1 MTVDWPAL
9 RAAGFSCFPLKP
21 RDKRPFGPWEAY
33 QARHPTEAELA
44 GWAKRPTL
52 NAAVVCG
59 SISMIVVLDTDSREA
74 EAEVQRRGIP
84 ATVMARTAKGRH
96 IYFRHPGF
104 EVRNFVRKLPG
115 CDLRGDGGYVVAPG
129 SIHPTGVAYEWIRSP
144 AEAPILE
151 APTWLLE
158 LLRPPPGAPG
168 LSPSPSLTGG
178 APTSGRGEA
187 AVSSY
192 AEKAFDN
199 EMIALRRAGEGH
211 RNDTLNR
218 AAFNL
223 GSLIGA
229 GLLVRAT
236 VERHLLSAA
245 LAIGLPEREAA
256 TTIKSGIEKGISE
269 PRQVPERRAPARAAP
284 GAGTPAGS
292 GPSPAEGGAGGDG
305 PPGDPGER
313 DSPPDD
319 RALADEPRNDY
330 GNARR
335 LIARHGPDM
344 VFVDEA
350 GWYVF
355 DGRRMVPPLAK
366 WAPEAQKRAHL
377 TAESIREEARTLE
390 PDVRDAETELTRR
403 RAASYGREAIK
414 EAEEALKAAD
424 DRLVAHHRFA
434 TTSGNA
440 GKIAAMLTEAG
451 PYCRRAAADL
461 DRNPFLFNLGNGT
474 LQLGKRPP
482 ASARA
487 GSAPETTVR
496 VELRPHDRAD
506 LITHLSDIAYD
517 PAAAA
522 PQWHKFLERVQPDPA
537 MRRFLQALLGYCCTG
552 DTGEQVMALFHG
564 KGANGKSTFLKLAQ
578 AALGDY
584 ALTLPIQTFL
594 ADDRRGAGDA
604 TPDLARLPGARLV
617 VASEP
622 EKGARLSES
631 IVKSMTG
638 GDKVVAR
645 RLFEGQFE
653 FDPVFKL
660 ILSANEKPR
669 IAGHDEGI
677 WRRVLLVPWTVAIPF
692 AERDRRLA
700 QRLLR
705 ELPGILNW
713 IVEGYRIW
721 RVEGLAVP
729 ESVALATK
737 EYREQSDPIGQFI
750 ETCVRHEPEATIGAS
765 LLHEVYAHWSRA
777 NGVGRPWSQT
787 AFGRYLSDHGYRRIG
802 NWPVLYQD
810 LFWTADGQT
819 LLQAVNEARAKR
831 RGDEFGGLEG
841 SGGTDRPVYSGESR
855 GGELE

>member
-1 MTVDWPAL
+1 MTVDWQAL
-9 RAAGFSCFPLKP
+9 KIAGFSCFPLKA
-21 RDKRPFGPWEAY
+21 RDKRPFGAWEAY
-33 QARHPTEAELA
+33 QSRHPTEAELG

-52 NAAVVCG
+52 NGAIVCG
-59 SISMIVVLDTDSREA
+59 AISMIIVLDTDSREA

-104 EVRNFVRKLPG
+104 EVKNFVRKLPG

-129 SIHPTGVAYEWIRSP
+129 SIHPTGAVYQWIRSP
-144 AEAPILE
+144 AEAAILE

-158 LLRPPPGAPG
+158 LIRPASDQPPVTPVPPPSGARSVTWRDAAPG
-168 LSPSPSLTGG
+168 
-178 APTSGRGEA
+178 
-187 AVSSY
+187 VSSY

-199 EMIALRRAGEGH
+199 EMIALRRAGEGT

-223 GSLIGA
+223 GTLIGA
-229 GLLVRAT
+229 GLLVRST

-245 LAIGLPEREAA
+245 LAIGLSEKEAY
-256 TTIKSGIEKGISE
+256 TTIKSGIETGISE
-269 PRQVPERRAPARAAP
+269 PRHVEERRPPAAARPARE
-284 GAGTPAGS
+284 AGTPVQS
-292 GPSPAEGGAGGDG
+292 GGGGEDG
-305 PPGDPGER
+305 PPTDGDAA
-313 DSPPDD
+313 PDD

-377 TAESIREEARTLE
+377 TAQAILEEARALE
-390 PDVRDAETELTRR
+390 PMVRDAETELARR
-403 RAASYGREAIK
+403 HAASYGREAIK
-414 EAEEALKAAD
+414 EAEDALKAAQ
-424 DRLVAHHRFA
+424 DRTAAHFRFA

-440 GKIAAMLTEAG
+440 GKIAAMLSEAG

-474 LQLGKRPP
+474 LKLGRRPKP
-482 ASARA
+482 
-487 GSAPETTVR
+487 PETTVT
-496 VELRPHDRAD
+496 VSLRPHDRAD
-506 LITHLSDIAYD
+506 LITHLSPVDYNAE
-517 PAAAA
+517 AVA
-522 PQWHKFLERVQPDPA
+522 PQWHKFLERVQPSDE
-537 MRRFLQALLGYCCTG
+537 MRKFLQALAGYCVTG

-564 KGANGKSTFLKLAQ
+564 KGANGKSTFLKLIQ

-677 WRRVLLVPWTVAIPF
+677 WRRVLLVPWLVEIPF

-700 QRLLR
+700 QRLQR

-713 IVEGYRIW
+713 IVEGYRLW
-721 RVEGLAVP
+721 RAEGLVIP
-729 ESVALATK
+729 ESISDATK

-750 ETCVRHEPEATIGAS
+750 ETCVRHEAEATLGAS
-765 LLHEVYAHWSRA
+765 LLHEVYAHWSRS
-777 NGVGRPWSQT
+777 NGVGKPWSQQ

-802 NWPVLYQD
+802 NCPVLYQD
-810 LFWTADGQT
+810 VFWTADGHS
-819 LLQAVNEARAKR
+819 LLDEVNAAKAKR
-831 RGDEFGGLEG
+831 REIGGLEDV
-841 SGGTDRPVYSGESR
+841 GGGRVRQTEDYVHNGES
-855 GGELE
+855 E